1 MTTEEKFNFDSL
13 QDSQSIGRFLE
24 SLIEGFKKNNIRLS
38 TNGEEIELTPCG
50 LLNFTVKAKKKDD
63 SSKIAI
69 KISWK
74 DSNQSEDCSDK
85 TISIS

>member
-1 MTTEEKFNFDSL
+1 MATEEKFNFDSL

-24 SLIEGFKKNNIRLS
+24 SLIEGFHKGKISLS
-38 TNGEEIELTPCG
+38 TDGEEIDLIPCG

-63 SSKIAI
+63 SSKLSI

-74 DSNQSEDCSDK
+74 ETNQNGKSTDQ